1 MSALN
6 VSVNGA
12 AQRPAREKQTAKSRA
27 TSLDYVAMAVYQFR
41 RTAMGACSI
50 LLDRGLWED
59 WKQEIRPAA
68 HVAQQ
73 RRMRR
78 PEAFRWFG
86 HCANAA
92 LRAMGFRKPR
102 WDPECPG
109 RRGSR
114 WILDRALVV
123 A

>member
-1 MSALN
+1 M
-6 VSVNGA
+6 A
-12 AQRPAREKQTAKSRA
+12 A
-27 TSLDYVAMAVYQFR
+27 YQFR
-41 RTAMGACSI
+41 RTAMGACTI
-50 LLDRGLWED
+50 VVDRGLWDD
-59 WKQEIRPAA
+59 WKQKIRLAA
-68 HVAQQ
+68 LQAQR

-78 PEAFRWFG
+78 ASAFRWFG

-109 RRGSR
+109 KRGSR
-114 WILDRALVV
+114 WILDRAFVG